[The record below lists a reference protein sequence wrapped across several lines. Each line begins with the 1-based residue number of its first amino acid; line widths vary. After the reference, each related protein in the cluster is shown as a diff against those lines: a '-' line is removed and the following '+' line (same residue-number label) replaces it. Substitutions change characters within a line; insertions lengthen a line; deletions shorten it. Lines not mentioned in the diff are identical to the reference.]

1 MKDELNL
8 IESQILRIFR
18 HNKKNAED
26 SMDKKKVLSDSL
38 KALEDNFEIVLKS
51 LADKGFLLESGDKLI
66 LLSIPTHVGGL
77 MISLWGVKKFGIPR
91 RSWAAASLSLIILG
105 HICRF
110 TTPVEANVNLSQ
122 SVWKGYENYYSSH
135 LTYVIFVYSCSIVT
149 FFAVEILTGKFLLY
163 HEKRKFVDRR
173 VI

>member
-1 MKDELNL
+1 MLNA
-8 IESQILRIFR
+8 I
-18 HNKKNAED
+18 
-26 SMDKKKVLSDSL
+26 
-38 KALEDNFEIVLKS
+38 
-51 LADKGFLLESGDKLI
+51 GFLWLCFGVPVWLINVFSGDKLI